1 MQQVVKEI
9 KLPVM
14 KKSWFSKLMPLLLL
28 LSFIWLNFYR
38 TMTNANTLIINMG
51 NFGSL
56 PAYLFFDVL
65 MMGLIDYIIF
75 EVLFF
80 LYRFFIGFSICSFM
94 IPKHVLKDKFRLW
107 YFIRNIILGLVFNLR
122 FFLPFIGTYLCIFE
136 LMLNFLFII
145 ALYFDLSVE
154 YVEPIVG
161 QFVFKTLAVPVVLYE
176 AYKVIVLMAGVL

>member
-9 KLPVM
+9 KLPTL
-14 KKSWFSKLMPLLLL
+14 KKSWFSKFMPVLLL
-28 LSFIWLNFYR
+28 LSFIWLHFYT
-38 TMTNANTLIINMG
+38 TMTNANTMTFNMG
-51 NFGSL
+51 NLGSL

-65 MMGLIDYIIF
+65 LMGIIDYTVF
-75 EVLFF
+75 EILFF
-80 LYRFFIGFSICSFM
+80 IYRFFIGFSIYSFM
-94 IPKHVLKDKFRLW
+94 IPKNVLKDKFRLW
-107 YFIRNIILGLVFNLR
+107 YFFRNIILGLVFNLR
-122 FFLPFIGTYLCIFE
+122 FFLPFISVYLSIFE

-145 ALYFDLSVE
+145 ALYFDLSNE